1 MPDFL
6 FDFQKYIVEWA
17 LKKGRSAIFADCGLG
32 KTPMQLVFAEN
43 IIRKTNKKVL
53 ILTPLA
59 VSEQTKREG
68 EKFGIDIEI
77 SKNGIHHK
85 NIIVTNYERIHYF
98 NPDDFIGC
106 ICDESSA
113 IKAFDGKR
121 RKQVT
126 RFMSKIE
133 YRLLCTATAAP
144 NDYTELGTASE
155 AIGVMTQS
163 EMIDKYF
170 QSTDKQRH
178 TLFKDGDFWNRNKYF
193 FKPHSE
199 IPFWKWVTSWSRSL
213 RMPSDLGDFDDSAF
227 ILPEL
232 IYDQHIVAG
241 EYDPDLAI
249 FEKEA
254 KTLKEQRIERK
265 KTMTQRCEKVAE
277 LVSHNKP
284 AVVWCQ
290 YNQEGDEL
298 EKMIP
303 DCVQVAGCD
312 SDEKKEERLN
322 DFSLGKVRVIVTKP
336 KIGAFGLNWQHC
348 GNHCFFPSHS
358 FEQFYQGIRRSL
370 RFGRKGSVK
379 ADIIST
385 PGESRV
391 IENLKAK
398 QIKADLMFQ
407 SLIREM
413 NNSIKNIK
421 TDNHIKKVE
430 VASWV

>member
-1 MPDFL
+1 
-6 FDFQKYIVEWA
+6 
-17 LKKGRSAIFADCGLG
+17 
-32 KTPMQLVFAEN
+32 
-43 IIRKTNKKVL
+43 
-53 ILTPLA
+53 
-59 VSEQTKREG
+59 
-68 EKFGIDIEI
+68 
-77 SKNGIHHK
+77 
-85 NIIVTNYERIHYF
+85 
-98 NPDDFIGC
+98 
-106 ICDESSA
+106 
-113 IKAFDGKR
+113 
-121 RKQVT
+121 
-126 RFMSKIE
+126 
-133 YRLLCTATAAP
+133 
-144 NDYTELGTASE
+144 
-155 AIGVMTQS
+155 
-163 EMIDKYF
+163 
-170 QSTDKQRH
+170 
-178 TLFKDGDFWNRNKYF
+178 
-193 FKPHSE
+193 
-199 IPFWKWVTSWSRSL
+199 
-213 RMPSDLGDFDDSAF
+213 
-227 ILPEL
+227 LPEL

-358 FEQFYQGIRRSL
+358 FEQFYQRIRRSL